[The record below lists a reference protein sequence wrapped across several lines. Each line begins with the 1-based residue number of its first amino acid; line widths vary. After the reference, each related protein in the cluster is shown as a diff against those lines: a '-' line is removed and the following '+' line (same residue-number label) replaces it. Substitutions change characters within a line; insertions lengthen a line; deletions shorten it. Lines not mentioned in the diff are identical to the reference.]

1 MNVELDAKE
10 RGALL
15 NIAESCLCSKTRK
28 AARVVTRF
36 YDRHFA
42 GTGLEPA
49 QFTILV
55 GIRLTEPVPTAR
67 LAEHLGLDRTT
78 FTRNLGVLE
87 RDGLVIVERGADA
100 RQRLISLTAEGRR
113 RLKAAFP
120 RWEQAQQAAISALGK
135 QNFSD
140 LSAALSLPAEFN
152 KPDRNESK
160 HEKSKHQQ
168 SNS

>member
-15 NIAESCLCSKTRK
+15 DIAQSCLCSKARK
-28 AARVVTRF
+28 AARAVTRF

-42 GTGLEPA
+42 GTELEPG
-49 QFTILV
+49 QFTLLV
-55 GIRLTEPVPTAR
+55 GIRLTEPVPMAR

-87 RDGLVIVERGADA
+87 RDGLAIVARGDDA
-100 RQRLISLTAEGRR
+100 RQRLISLTDEGRR
-113 RLKAAFP
+113 RLKAAMP
-120 RWEQAQQAAISALGK
+120 RWEEAQQAAIFALGK
-135 QNFSD
+135 QRFSD

-152 KPDRNESK
+152 KPDRKEAK
-160 HEKSKHQQ
+160 HEKSKSKHQQ
-168 SNS
+168 

>member
-1 MNVELDAKE
+1 MKDAMDSRE
-10 RGALL
+10 RDALR
-15 NIAESCLCSKTRK
+15 NISASCLCAKARK
-28 AARVVTRF
+28 AARAVTRF

-42 GTGLEPA
+42 GTDLEPG

-87 RDGLVIVERGADA
+87 RDGLVAIERGEDA

-113 RLKAAFP
+113 RLKAAIP
-120 RWEQAQQAAISALGK
+120 RWEQAQQAAISTLGK
-135 QNFSD
+135 ENFSD
-140 LSAALSLPAEFN
+140 LAAALGLPAEFN
-152 KPDRNESK
+152 KSE
-160 HEKSKHQQ
+160 
-168 SNS
+168 

>member
-1 MNVELDAKE
+1 MNTELDAKE

-15 NIAESCLCSKTRK
+15 NIAHSCLCAKARK
-28 AARVVTRF
+28 AARGVTRF

-55 GIRLTEPVPTAR
+55 GIRLTEPAPTAR
-67 LAEHLGLDRTT
+67 LAEHLGLERTT

-87 RDGLVIVERGADA
+87 RDGLVAIERGEDA

-113 RLKAAFP
+113 RLKAGIP
-120 RWEQAQQAAISALGK
+120 RWEQAQQAVISSLGRK
-135 QNFSD
+135 NFDD

-152 KPDRNESK
+152 KPE
-160 HEKSKHQQ
+160 
-168 SNS
+168 

>member
-15 NIAESCLCSKTRK
+15 NIAQSCLCSKARK
-28 AARVVTRF
+28 AARAVTRF

-42 GTGLEPA
+42 GTDLEPA

-55 GIRLTEPVPTAR
+55 GIRLTEPAPTAR

-87 RDGLVIVERGADA
+87 RDGLVIVSRGDDA
-100 RQRLISLTAEGRR
+100 RQRLISLTEDGRR
-113 RLKAAFP
+113 KLKAAMP
-120 RWEQAQQAAISALGK
+120 RWDQAQQAAISALGK
-135 QNFSD
+135 ENFND

-152 KPDRNESK
+152 KPE
-160 HEKSKHQQ
+160 
-168 SNS
+168 

>member
-1 MNVELDAKE
+1 MKVELDAKE

-28 AARVVTRF
+28 AARAVTRF
-36 YDRHFA
+36 YDRHIA
-42 GTGLEPA
+42 GTGLEPG

-87 RDGLVIVERGADA
+87 RDGLIVIERGEDA
-100 RQRLISLTAEGRR
+100 RQRLLSLTAEGRR
-113 RLKAAFP
+113 SLKAAIP
-120 RWEQAQQAAISALGK
+120 RWEQAQRAAISTLGK
-135 QNFSD
+135 QNFSN
-140 LSAALSLPAEFN
+140 LLAALSLPVEFN
-152 KPDRNESK
+152 KPE
-160 HEKSKHQQ
+160 
-168 SNS
+168 